1 MGKPVLVLR
10 EATERPEVLTSGV
23 ARLVGTNP
31 DEIVRVVR
39 TLLEDDK
46 THERMAVPVSP
57 YGDGHATARIM
68 ATLAYLAGAGPRPD
82 DFSPSEHIEM
92 VPERE
97 PLAATGGTLRCSRD
111 LMRFGLLEILVLLS
125 LGYALSLLTISR
137 RRRPGALPAPDD
149 LFFVFL
155 IPCPQR
161 GTGDR
166 SNNQEPP
173 RRS

>member
-68 ATLAYLAGAGPRPD
+68 ATLAYSRRSGAATGRLLAFRAHRDGARAGATRR
-82 DFSPSEHIEM
+82 H
-92 VPERE
+92 
-97 PLAATGGTLRCSRD
+97 GGTLRCSRD
-111 LMRFGLLEILVLLS
+111 LMRFGLLEILVLLLRLRAFAPHHLATETS
-125 LGYALSLLTISR
+125 GRASSTRRSLLC
-137 RRRPGALPAPDD
+137 LPDP
-149 LFFVFL
+149 V
-155 IPCPQR
+155 PQR

>member
-1 MGKPVLVLR
+1 MNRAHLDFTDSGGIQEEAPALGKPVLVLR

-68 ATLAYLAGAGPRPD
+68 ATLAYLSPERGRD
-82 DFSPSEHIEM
+82 RTDFSPSEHIEM

-97 PLAATGGTLRCSRD
+97 PLAATGAHC
-111 LMRFGLLEILVLLS
+111 
-125 LGYALSLLTISR
+125 
-137 RRRPGALPAPDD
+137 GAPE
-149 LFFVFL
+149 
-155 IPCPQR
+155 
-161 GTGDR
+161 T
-166 SNNQEPP
+166 
-173 RRS
+173 